1 MIFSDGV
8 DMTWETSRQEPLP
21 DPTGATGGVE
31 EDAESDLKT
40 HGSPSGRSVRFHWIK
55 DYSIYR
61 TQQGGE

>member
-31 EDAESDLKT
+31 EDAESD
-40 HGSPSGRSVRFHWIK
+40 
-55 DYSIYR
+55 
-61 TQQGGE
+61 